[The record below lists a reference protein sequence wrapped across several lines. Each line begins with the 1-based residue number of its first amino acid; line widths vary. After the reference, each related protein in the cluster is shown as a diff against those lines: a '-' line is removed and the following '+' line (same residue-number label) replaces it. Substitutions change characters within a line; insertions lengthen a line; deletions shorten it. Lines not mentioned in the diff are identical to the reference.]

1 MTDRTVMFDGG
12 PLDGRE
18 RGLARKGDLPL
29 RVYMNIADG
38 PFVYVYERRKFSPA
52 DAPVV
57 YRFNQK
63 ATVDAMAEAGY
74 VADDILAMTA
84 NVDILAMTANVD
96 IPAKPPGDLFTVEVW
111 PTECR
116 LVRVSDGEVVATCDR
131 GDINGPEDAKAWV
144 ESQTGALS
152 S

>member
-1 MTDRTVMFDGG
+1 MTERTVMFDGG

-18 RGLARKGDLPL
+18 RELARKGDLPL

-84 NVDILAMTANVD
+84 NVDI
-96 IPAKPPGDLFTVEVW
+96 PAKPPGDLFTVEVW